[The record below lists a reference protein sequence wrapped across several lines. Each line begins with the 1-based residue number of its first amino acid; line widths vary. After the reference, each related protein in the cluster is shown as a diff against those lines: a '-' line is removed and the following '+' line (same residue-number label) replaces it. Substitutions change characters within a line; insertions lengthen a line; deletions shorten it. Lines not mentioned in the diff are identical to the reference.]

1 MAEELSDRT
10 GPRSLNTR
18 ERELQAIQLR
28 SNGATYEQIATT
40 LGYSQRDGAYKAVV
54 RGLRRESESYAES
67 TELARNMSVR
77 RLDQITMAIMPL
89 ARQGDP
95 ASIDRIIRLEM
106 RRAALL
112 GLDAPKQIEARIQ
125 IDIMSWNQAV
135 KDFLDLY
142 REVHGT
148 SDSATELAG
157 KIDALSEERFKERQI
172 TI

>member
-1 MAEELSDRT
+1 
-10 GPRSLNTR
+10 
-18 ERELQAIQLR
+18 
-28 SNGATYEQIATT
+28 
-40 LGYSQRDGAYKAVV
+40 
-54 RGLRRESESYAES
+54 
-67 TELARNMSVR
+67 MSVR

-135 KDFLDLY
+135 KDFLDIY